1 MISSVSLA
9 IPLSKP
15 ASGLTSFAVLL
26 RFEFSARTVDALS
39 AATIWPYLSNVG
51 ARYMNIQVRWGG
63 RVNEVHLLISH
74 FERDWVI
81 RHALATNGVEGEIS
95 NRERSFRRRHKVSI
109 KSSI

>member
-26 RFEFSARTVDALS
+26 RFEFSARTVDVLS

-51 ARYMNIQVRWGG
+51 ARYMNILRMCVGLTPPKK
-63 RVNEVHLLISH
+63 H
-74 FERDWVI
+74 
-81 RHALATNGVEGEIS
+81 
-95 NRERSFRRRHKVSI
+95 
-109 KSSI
+109 